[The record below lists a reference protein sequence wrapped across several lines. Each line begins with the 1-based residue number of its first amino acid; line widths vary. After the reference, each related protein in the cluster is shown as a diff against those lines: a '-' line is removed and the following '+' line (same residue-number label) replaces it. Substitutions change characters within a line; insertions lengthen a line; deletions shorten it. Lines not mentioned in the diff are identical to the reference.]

1 MSDRFFLP
9 GIFLM
14 NRMRKK
20 PIINN
25 YIVYLGLSYATVLL
39 IPLLI
44 IVTGVSTM
52 LYLYKEQ
59 IKEADLDKLVH
70 CVQMI
75 DDELISMT
83 YRVTQVAQN
92 ADIRTM
98 AELDKIES
106 SNILQYKEGISALQ
120 NIINYAT
127 PGLQN
132 DLYIYCNKADTVIY
146 DSTLYRTGLFEK
158 YLEIGRAHV

>member
-1 MSDRFFLP
+1 
-9 GIFLM
+9 M

-146 DSTLYRTGLFEK
+146 DSTLYRTG
-158 YLEIGRAHV
+158 